1 MPSLDFCTAQDI
13 SSSSTMNIA
22 EDITHQNQQ
31 PLVLLPLVLLQP
43 PQPVV
48 QQKFVLVLRVE
59 VSWHFPVPRL
69 ETLGSPSW
77 SC

>member
-1 MPSLDFCTAQDI
+1 
-13 SSSSTMNIA
+13 MNIA
-22 EDITHQNQQ
+22 EDITLQNQQ

-48 QQKFVLVLRVE
+48 QQKFVLVLRIE
-59 VSWHFPVPRL
+59 VSWHFSVPRL